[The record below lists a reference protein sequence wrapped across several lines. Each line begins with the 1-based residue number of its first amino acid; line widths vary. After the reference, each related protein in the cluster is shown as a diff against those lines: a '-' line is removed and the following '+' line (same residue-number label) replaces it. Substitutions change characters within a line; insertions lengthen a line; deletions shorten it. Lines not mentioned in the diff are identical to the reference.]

1 MIVRKRSTD
10 DLKVDMTP
18 MVDVVFLLL
27 IFFMISTT
35 FVETPGISVNLPEST
50 LNVAEKEP
58 EEIKVFVD
66 RKGAI
71 VVDDKQLTL
80 AQLKSRLAS
89 FGEKAKDTT
98 FVLMADKDVRHGV
111 VVEVMDVAKQS
122 GFQQLA
128 IATEKVSRKD

>member
-1 MIVRKRSTD
+1 MIVRKRSAD

-66 RKGAI
+66 SKGSI
-71 VVDDKQLTL
+71 VLEEKKVSL
-80 AQLKSRLAS
+80 AQLTSHLAG
-89 FGEKAKDTT
+89 FGEKAGQTT

-111 VVEVMDVAKQS
+111 VVEVMDAAKQA
-122 GFQQLA
+122 GFNQLA
-128 IATEKVSRKD
+128 IATEK